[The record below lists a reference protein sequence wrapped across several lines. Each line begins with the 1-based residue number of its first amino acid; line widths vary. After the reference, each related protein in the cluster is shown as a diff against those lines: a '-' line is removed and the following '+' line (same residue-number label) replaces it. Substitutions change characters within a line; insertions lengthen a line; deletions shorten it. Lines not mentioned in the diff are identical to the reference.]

1 MNCLESDFSLELFLV
16 CLGLAF
22 VCVLVAGAGAVV
34 RLMQWREARALEAEM
49 RRSVKHEADMRWEDL
64 TP

>member
-1 MNCLESDFSLELFLV
+1 MNCLESDFSLELFVV
-16 CLGLAF
+16 CLGFAF
-22 VCVLVAGAGAVV
+22 LCGLVAGAGGVI

-49 RRSVKHEADMRWEDL
+49 KRSAKHQSDMRWEDL